1 MKKATLLATLALAV
15 FSAFGQTPDTTYT
28 TIGQT
33 SEAFEKTR
41 FIDRY
46 DHVFGT
52 QTPARFL
59 LKWNTLAL
67 LPIITQG
74 ENEQVLQSANLLNSA
89 SLDLRAEAKLVPML
103 SLQVAGTFYRQSPT
117 VFNRGGHAVDIRVE
131 PRWYFDMPR
140 RIRAGKSANNLTGN
154 YIGLE
159 GRRLWF
165 DNGKYNTFETN
176 SLSLRFGMQRRLW
189 RYGFFDLGYGVSYQ
203 SGLYRYGILGGAIQ
217 EYRDQSIFGEARV
230 ALGFAL
236 GGRKPRRDGAVATVC
251 DVFRCFQEDR
261 RMFKV
266 DLFRALRFGQNHLSL
281 HPRVSWEQ
289 KIGQSPF
296 SVEVEGELGVDGTR
310 YIQNGEVGHL
320 WDSEVGASVQP
331 RYYFLQKRQIAWGKS
346 GNNLNGP
353 FLGTTLGYRWA
364 DDANYYNGA
373 DPTSI
378 FYTAPHLGVQYRL
391 FKKGFIQYK
400 FGVLWSAYH
409 LDEVVSGEPTSWYS
423 DLKIGVAF

>member
-1 MKKATLLATLALAV
+1 MKKITLLATLTLAV

-33 SEAFEKTR
+33 SETFEKTR

-52 QTPARFL
+52 QQPTKFL
-59 LKWNTLAL
+59 LKWNALGL
-67 LPIITQG
+67 LPIVTQG

-89 SLDLRAEAKLVPML
+89 SLDLRAEAKLAPML
-103 SLQVAGTFYRQSPT
+103 SLQVAGAFYRYAPT
-117 VFNRGGHAVDIRVE
+117 VFNRGGHLVDVRVE

-159 GRRLWF
+159 GRRFWF
-165 DNGKYNTFETN
+165 NNGMYNTFETN

-189 RYGFFDLGYGVSYQ
+189 RYGFFDLSYGVGYQ
-203 SGLYRYGILGGAIQ
+203 SGLYRYSIVGGAID
-217 EYRDQSIFGEARV
+217 EYKDQSTFGEARV

-236 GGRKPRRDGAVATVC
+236 GGRKPQRDGAAASVC

-261 RMFKV
+261 RMFKL
-266 DLFRALRFGQNHLSL
+266 DLFRALRFEQNRLSFN
-281 HPRVSWEQ
+281 PRVSWEQ

-296 SVEVEGELGVDGTR
+296 SVEVEGELGADGTR
-310 YIQNGEVGHL
+310 YVNNGDVDHL
-320 WDSEVGASVQP
+320 WDYKVGASVQP
-331 RYYFLQKRQIAWGKS
+331 RYYFLQKRQIARGKS
-346 GNNLNGP
+346 GNNLNGI
-353 FLGTTLGYRWA
+353 FLGTTLGYSREK
-364 DDANYYNGA
+364 DRSYYFGNG
-373 DPTSI
+373 TTNN

-400 FGVLWSAYH
+400 FGVLWSDNQ
-409 LDEVVSGEPTSWYS
+409 LSELVSGEPTSWYS

>member
-1 MKKATLLATLALAV
+1 MKNISFFIFLVISA

-52 QTPARFL
+52 QAPTRFL

-67 LPIITQG
+67 LPIVTQG

-89 SLDLRAEAKLVPML
+89 SLDLRAEAKLAPML
-103 SLQVAGTFYRQSPT
+103 SLQVAGAFYRQSAT
-117 VFNRGGHAVDIRVE
+117 VLSRGSHAVDLRLE
-131 PRWYFDMPR
+131 PRWYFDMSR
-140 RIRAGKSANNLTGN
+140 RIREGKSANNLTGN

-165 DNGKYNTFETN
+165 DNGTYNTFETN

-189 RYGFFDLGYGVSYQ
+189 RYGFFDLSYGVGYQ
-203 SGLYRYGILGGAIQ
+203 SGLYRYGIVGGAIQ
-217 EYRDQSIFGEARV
+217 EYKDQSAFGEARV

-236 GGRKPRRDGAVATVC
+236 GGRKPQRDDAAASVC

-266 DLFRALRFGQNHLSL
+266 DLFRALRFEQNHLSFN
-281 HPRVSWEQ
+281 PRVSWEQ

-296 SVEVEGELGVDGTR
+296 SVEVEGELGADGTR
-310 YIQNGEVGHL
+310 YVNNGDVDHL
-320 WDSEVGASVQP
+320 WDYKVGASVQP
-331 RYYFLQKRQIAWGKS
+331 RYYFLQKRQVARGKS
-346 GNNLNGP
+346 GNNLNGL
-353 FLGTTLGYRWA
+353 FLGTALGYSRA
-364 DDANYYNGA
+364 ENRSYYFGNG
-373 DPTSI
+373 TTNN
-378 FYTAPHLGVQYRL
+378 FYAAPHLGVQYRL

-400 FGVLWSAYH
+400 FGVLWSDNQ
-409 LDEVVSGEPTSWYS
+409 LSELVSGEPTSWYS
-423 DLKIGVAF
+423 DLKVGVAF

>member
-1 MKKATLLATLALAV
+1 MKKTLVLATLALAV

-28 TIGQT
+28 TVSQST
-33 SEAFEKTR
+33 EAMEKTR

-52 QTPARFL
+52 QTPTKFL
-59 LKWNTLAL
+59 LKWNALAL
-67 LPIITQG
+67 LPIVTQG
-74 ENEQVLQSANLLNSA
+74 ENEQVLQSANLFNS
-89 SLDLRAEAKLVPML
+89 SSFDLRAEAKLAQML
-103 SLQVAGTFYRQSPT
+103 SLQASGAFYRQSAT
-117 VFNRGGHAVDIRVE
+117 MFSRGSHAVDIRLE

-140 RIRAGKSANNLTGN
+140 RIRDGKSANNLTGN

-165 DNGKYNTFETN
+165 DSKPNTFETN

-189 RYGFFDLGYGVSYQ
+189 RYGFFDLSYGVGYQ
-203 SGLYRYGILGGAIQ
+203 SGRYRYSTFGGALL
-217 EYRDQSIFGEARV
+217 EYRDQSAFGEARV

-236 GGRKPRRDGAVATVC
+236 GGRKPQRDGAAASVC

-261 RMFKV
+261 RMFKL
-266 DLFRALRFGQNHLSL
+266 DLFRAIRFEQNRINL

-296 SVEVEGELGVDGTR
+296 SVEAEGELGADGTR
-310 YIQNGEVGHL
+310 YVNNGEVDHL
-320 WDSEVGASVQP
+320 WDYEVGASVQP
-331 RYYFLQKRQIAWGKS
+331 RYYFLQKRQIARGKS
-346 GNNLNGP
+346 GNNLNGL
-353 FLGTTLGYRWA
+353 FLGTSLGYRWT
-364 DDANYYNGA
+364 DGGNYYNG
-373 DPTSI
+373 TGSTNY

-400 FGVLWSAYH
+400 FGVMWSESR
-409 LDEVVSGEPTSWYS
+409 LNEVISGEPTSWYS
-423 DLKIGVAF
+423 DLKIGMVF